1 MAMKV
6 STPILTIQLF
16 GCNLQ
21 MPSTLGFLRLVR
33 LIECKNIWPRILL
46 LKRKHTIQFGCAR
59 NKSTCFPGEERKN
72 LTPS

>member
-21 MPSTLGFLRLVR
+21 MPSTLGFFWLVR
-33 LIECKNIWPRILL
+33 LMECKNIWSRILL
-46 LKRKHTIQFGCAR
+46 LKRKRTIQFGSAC
-59 NKSTCFPGEERKN
+59 NKSICFSGEE
-72 LTPS
+72 PS